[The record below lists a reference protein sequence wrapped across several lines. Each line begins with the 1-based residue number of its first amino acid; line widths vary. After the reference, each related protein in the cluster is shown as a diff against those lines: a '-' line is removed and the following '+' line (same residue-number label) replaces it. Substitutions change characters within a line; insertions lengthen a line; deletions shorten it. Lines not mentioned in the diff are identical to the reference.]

1 MLSFALNPLLY
12 TIVVCMVTGLVTIVA
27 GIVSEVKAKRRA
39 AEMKKIKAQ
48 RLIDDFKAYY
58 AYPFT
63 AQISQS
69 QGKPQVTKE
78 DDMGRMV
85 YKSFGNWNSN
95 EWNWASSKSVLE
107 KLYDPTEPPVQ
118 AIDWEKIT
126 INDAYDITQY
136 IRELHELVKD
146 LQDQIDELVKD

>member
-39 AEMKKIKAQ
+39 EEMKKTKAKQ
-48 RLIDDFKAYY
+48 LIDDFKAYY

-63 AQISQS
+63 AQISQIS
-69 QGKPQVTKE
+69 QGSGTGGPKVEHYDAWSRPWHIA
-78 DDMGRMV
+78 
-85 YKSFGNWNSN
+85 Y
-95 EWNWASSKSVLE
+95 SKSVLE
-107 KLYDPTEPPVQ
+107 DQDDLPTEPPASQ
-118 AIDWEKIT
+118 SPNWEKIT

-136 IRELHELVKD
+136 IKELHELVKD